1 MFYGRGDGGGG
12 GGGGTC
18 YVGVIRD
25 VPFPWVYFLPE
36 NSKAGYTFCP
46 IILK

>member
-1 MFYGRGDGGGG
+1 MV
-12 GGGGTC
+12 GGTGGLAML
-18 YVGVIRD
+18 GVLVD

-46 IILK
+46 KKN